1 MSKKDNKMPEI
12 LEQIFDDI
20 EKGRITEEDLKEL
33 HERNSCLC
41 PVCTIEHMQK
51 TLCNL
56 CGELEYLKTFFIDDE
71 DDEDCCEDDDCCD
84 CGDDDECYD
93 CDEEETE
100 KVNEILD
107 GLLDVVKDL
116 KKKVNE

>member
-41 PVCTIEHMQK
+41 PVCTIEHIQK
-51 TLCNL
+51 ALCNL
-56 CGELEYLKTFFIDDE
+56 CGELEYLKTFFVDDEDFDE
-71 DDEDCCEDDDCCD
+71 DDEDCCDDCDDDEDCCD
-84 CGDDDECYD
+84 CDD
-93 CDEEETE
+93 EETE

-107 GLLDVVKDL
+107 GLLDVVSDL
-116 KKKVNE
+116 KKKVNG

>member
-41 PVCTIEHMQK
+41 PVCTIEHVQK

-71 DDEDCCEDDDCCD
+71 DDEDCCEDEDCCD
-84 CGDDDECYD
+84 YDDDECCDY
-93 CDEEETE
+93 DEEETE
-100 KVNEILD
+100 KVNELLD

>member
-41 PVCTIEHMQK
+41 PVCTIEHVQK

-84 CGDDDECYD
+84 CDDDECCDY
-93 CDEEETE
+93 DEEETE

-107 GLLDVVKDL
+107 DLLDVVKDL